1 MAPPRVTVWDAVVRA
16 LHWAL
21 AALVAID
28 LIRDD
33 GDYPHRLIGYAA
45 VGVVLARLAWGALCR
60 PPGRLS
66 CLLPSIGRT
75 KAYLRP
81 LLRGA
86 PPRSLGHNPLGVWM
100 AWLIWLLVLLL
111 GLTGWMSRLDAFWGD
126 DFLTDLHAVLADILL
141 VAVVVHLVGVGAMS
155 WLWRENLPAA
165 MITGKKRAESK

>member
-1 MAPPRVTVWDAVVRA
+1 MAPPRVPVWDAVVRL

-45 VGVVLARLAWGALCR
+45 VGVVWARLLGGGMGR
-60 PPGRLS
+60 PPGRPA
-66 CLLPSIGRT
+66 CLFPRMPGT

-81 LLRGA
+81 LWGGA

-111 GLTGWMSRLDAFWGD
+111 GLTGWMSR
-126 DFLTDLHAVLADILL
+126 
-141 VAVVVHLVGVGAMS
+141 
-155 WLWRENLPAA
+155 
-165 MITGKKRAESK
+165 

>member
-1 MAPPRVTVWDAVVRA
+1 MAPPRVPVWDAVVRL

-28 LIRDD
+28 LVRDD
-33 GDYPHRLIGYAA
+33 GDHPHRLIGYAA
-45 VGVVLARLAWGALCR
+45 VGVVLARLLWGLVCR

-66 CLLPSIGRT
+66 DLWPSVSQSV
-75 KAYLRP
+75 AYLRR
-81 LLRGA
+81 LRRGR

-111 GLTGWMSRLDAFWGD
+111 GLSGWTSRLDAFWGD

-141 VAVVVHLVGVGAMS
+141 IAVFVHLVGVGAMS

-165 MITGKKRAESK
+165 MITGKKRVEIK